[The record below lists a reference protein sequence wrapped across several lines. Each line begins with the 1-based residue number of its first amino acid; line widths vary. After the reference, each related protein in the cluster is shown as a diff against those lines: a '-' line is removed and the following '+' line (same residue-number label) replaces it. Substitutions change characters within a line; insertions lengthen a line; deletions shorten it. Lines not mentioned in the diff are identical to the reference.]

1 MLSPRVNTFLESLS
15 LDAETV
21 SFLAS
26 GLEDAEQDE
35 YREMLEP
42 FLEGSDLEKVMMLLG
57 GEAKAEKKPAFA
69 PKARA
74 ATERKLLVEPQVLSE
89 ALRVDQPATA
99 SGESDEAEGGNG
111 KASAGVKS
119 KRAAKGKAK
128 TGAASKAKESTE
140 PRPPPDIE
148 VSCKVS
154 RFHNE
159 TFDHKFQGVNLEGIT
174 VAINGRELMTDVN
187 LEFAAGERYGFI
199 GQNGSGKSTL
209 LRVMADGS
217 IPSWPR
223 NCRALLVE
231 QEDVGD
237 ERSSLQ
243 IVMSAHDQIALLR
256 QKEAILG
263 KAETPEAAKRAL
275 LEVDVIE
282 KKEALRLA
290 DLYAARLSRMRGK
303 KADAASLE
311 ARKVYLDAEEALQ
324 KCEGGD
330 DGDCHKVTEL
340 LSQVREQLQLLDA
353 DALEGKARRILKGL
367 GFSEADILRPTSLL
381 SGGWRMRT
389 ALARALVAEPDVL
402 LLDEPTNHLD
412 WPALIWFEKYLQTL
426 EDIVLIVVSHDRAF
440 MDAIATGIV
449 RLNSGTL
456 QYFKGNYSA
465 FEDALEK
472 EKVDKAN
479 YAERRQDKIDKEWE
493 KVRKMEER
501 GRKTNNDS
509 LLNQVSSRKKKLGVG
524 TSHGVCRVGVE
535 KDADG
540 KAFKIFTHGADF
552 LDHGTNQVIDDSLV
566 KLNLKVAASLGF
578 AGDLLQCRQLQFG
591 YTTPF
596 SQAFDLDVR
605 MDSRIALLGMNGSG
619 KTTLLRTI
627 AQDLNP
633 LKGEVYVYPR
643 LVVGYFSQHVADAL
657 PLDRSPV
664 ECLKEKFPDATEN
677 EIRASLGSFGIR
689 SQAVVPLGCL
699 SGGEKTRVS
708 LSCIF
713 FKPPHILLLD
723 EPTNH
728 LDLNTVEALSTAL
741 RGFGGGI
748 VLVSH
753 DRRLIEGLEMN
764 CYVLHNKR
772 LAKSSLKDFLSIL
785 KRETA
790 A

>member
-1 MLSPRVNTFLESLS
+1 MLSPRVKTLLESLS
-15 LDAETV
+15 LDGDTV
-21 SFLAS
+21 SFLVS
-26 GLEDAEQDE
+26 GLEDAAQDE
-35 YREMLEP
+35 HVEMLEP
-42 FLEGSDLEKVMMLLG
+42 FLEGPDLKKVLVLLG
-57 GEAKAEKKPAFA
+57 GDTKVDAQKALAASLQKPI
-69 PKARA
+69 
-74 ATERKLLVEPQVLSE
+74 EPAMHQDAQE
-89 ALRVDQPATA
+89 ENQAG
-99 SGESDEAEGGNG
+99 SGGEGGVAAAFEEG
-111 KASAGVKS
+111 RSKRSGAKC
-119 KRAAKGKAK
+119 KRAARGRAKAPACK
-128 TGAASKAKESTE
+128 KSKEAAAQQ
-140 PRPPPDIE
+140 PPPNIE
-148 VSCKVS
+148 ISCKVS

-159 TFDHKFQGVNLEGIT
+159 TFDHKFQGVNLEGICLS
-174 VAINGRELMTDVN
+174 VNGRELMTDVN
-187 LEFAAGERYGFI
+187 LEFSAGERYGFI

-209 LRVMADGS
+209 LRAMADGS

-237 ERSSLQ
+237 ERSSLD
-243 IVMSAHDQIALLR
+243 IATGAHDEIALLR
-256 QKEAILG
+256 QKEAIL
-263 KAETPEAAKRAL
+263 AKSVNIATARRAVR
-275 LEVDVIE
+275 EVDVLE
-282 KKEALRLA
+282 KKEELRLA

-303 KADAASLE
+303 KADAASID
-311 ARKVYLDAEEALQ
+311 ARKVYVEAEEALRS
-324 KCEGGD
+324 CEGGD
-330 DGDCHKVTEL
+330 DTDYHKVTVL
-340 LSQVREQLQLLDA
+340 LSQIREQLQILDA
-353 DALEGKARRILKGL
+353 DALEGKARRVLKGL
-367 GFSEADILRPTSLL
+367 GFTDEDMLRPTNLL

-412 WPALIWFEKYLQTL
+412 WPALIWFERYLQSL

-440 MDAIATGIV
+440 LDAVATSIV
-449 RLNSGTL
+449 RLNSGAL

-479 YAERRQDKIDKEWE
+479 YAERRQDKIDKAWE
-493 KVRKMEER
+493 KVKKMEER

-535 KDADG
+535 KDVNG

-552 LDHGTNQVIDDSLV
+552 LDHGTNQVHDDSLV
-566 KLNLKVAASLGF
+566 KLNLKVAPGLGF

-591 YTTPF
+591 HSGAL

-619 KTTLLRTI
+619 KTTLLRTM

-657 PLDRSPV
+657 PLNKSPV
-664 ECLKEKFPDATEN
+664 ECLKEKFPEATEN
-677 EIRASLGSFGIR
+677 DIRATLGSFGIR

-708 LSCIF
+708 LASIF

-728 LDLNTVEALSTAL
+728 LDLNTVEAVSAAL
-741 RGFGGGI
+741 KGFGGGI

-753 DRRLIEGLEMN
+753 DRRLIEALEMD
-764 CYVLHNKR
+764 CYVLHRRR
-772 LAKSSLKDFLSIL
+772 LAKSSLKDFLGIV
-785 KRETA
+785 KRGA
-790 A
+790 SV